1 MISREQALADI
12 ALAEKATPGPWR
24 LSQVAFKP
32 EDKEFIIRARTALP
46 EYAKALM
53 EAMEA
58 VQIASEAFCSLVCP
72 STGTEGVPIPHDP
85 RCTAMRESLAAYHG
99 QEKAE

>member
-12 ALAEKATPGPWR
+12 ALAENSVQDPMLRESYRK
-24 LSQVAFKP
+24 
-32 EDKEFIIRARTALP
+32 RARTALP